1 MFLSE
6 DEARYDDIL
15 KLFYHY
21 KTLANN
27 STMTKFTTLWESI
40 LFPKLTDNYYY
51 PNIRYSKKWNKQYI
65 EHYLIKETSP
75 TADWE
80 INFNVN
86 NIHALITNGDI
97 LPEYR
102 KFKSIKQYI
111 FLWKP
116 SSENNVIHPKRS
128 GIAVQY
134 FLNQTTLFLID
145 GNHRAIRSNTSWFY
159 NFELCVL
166 HEFDMTIRCFD
177 SYVDFLSYHWIT
189 SKQYLNQLNNV
200 EDAECFL
207 QHLEAFL
214 QENQKNMSNGLL
226 NPYTAN
232 E

>member
-15 KLFYHY
+15 KLFNHY

-51 PNIRYSKKWNKQYI
+51 PNIRYSEKWNKQYI
-65 EHYLIKETSP
+65 EHYLIEAGCS
-75 TADWE
+75 TANWE

-86 NIHALITNGDI
+86 NIHALVTKGDI
-97 LPEYR
+97 TPEYR

-111 FLWKP
+111 SLWEP
-116 SSENNVIHPKRS
+116 SSENNVIHPKRP

-159 NFELCVL
+159 NFKLYVL
-166 HEFDMTIRCFD
+166 YEFDMTIHCFD
-177 SYVDFLSYHWIT
+177 SYVDFISYHLIT
-189 SKQYLNQLNNV
+189 SRQYLNQLNNV
-200 EDAECFL
+200 EDAERFL